1 MLQFKDFLKENI
13 LTESEEDLDLLSEE
27 AKPTKV
33 SNDDKGKL
41 HELLLA
47 KYLHP
52 NGQLPDHHRSESAN
66 LDHAGTPEQVHSRLA
81 NKIGGAAYNEIDNH
95 ARQTAEQIK
104 KQLQADGHIDND
116 NRISHTFWTSNRDT
130 ADKAGDHEK
139 TTGVKDL
146 NSNAD
151 LILRITDKKGNVKH
165 IGVSAKYGS
174 QKPNYRNAGVDS
186 MEKTAGLEKGTLTT
200 HMDNHKKA
208 MDELGHHG
216 SADERTS
223 QTKVDE
229 MGLDAA
235 RELVAKHEKTLAGG
249 GTLDKKERLMHQS
262 AKAFVDG
269 HDSLPQSERRAY
281 LTHATGRAEEA
292 RRSSLDSRTKMA
304 RDFESGMKPKSSE
317 ELEKYVTDNVSPHT
331 HIPHYVAHSK
341 TRPDGSAESEVKPMH
356 KIASEHLSQFEP
368 GSLYVADGNSIST
381 VIKGRSKKT
390 GKPQNVATATMK
402 NSSGVH
408 KGVAGTFG
416 LK

>member
-1 MLQFKDFLKENI
+1 MLQFRDFLKENV
-13 LTESEEDLDLLSEE
+13 LLESEEDLDLLSEE
-27 AKPTKV
+27 AKPKI

-52 NGQLPDHHRSESAN
+52 NQQLPDHHRSESAH
-66 LDHAGTPEQVHSRLA
+66 LDHAGTPEQVHQRLA
-81 NKIGGAAYNEIDNH
+81 NKVGGAAYNEIDRH
-95 ARQTAEQIK
+95 AQQTAAEIK
-104 KQLQADGHIDND
+104 KQLAADGHIDDD
-116 NRISHTFWTSNRDT
+116 NRITHTFWTSNRDT
-130 ADKAGDHEK
+130 PDKAGDHEK

-151 LILRITDKKGNVKH
+151 LILRITDKKGNIKH

-174 QKPNYRNAGVDS
+174 QKPNYRNAGLDS
-186 MEKTAGLEKGTLTT
+186 MEKTAGLQKGTLTA
-200 HMDNHKKA
+200 HVDAHKKN
-208 MDELGHHG
+208 MDDLGHHG
-216 SADERTS
+216 SADERTA

-235 RELVAKHEKTLAGG
+235 REVVAKHEKTLAAGG
-249 GTLDKKERLMHQS
+249 KLDKKDKLMHQS

-269 HDSLPQSERRAY
+269 HDSLPKEKQRAY
-281 LTHATGRAEEA
+281 LTHATGRAEVA
-292 RRSSLDSRTKMA
+292 RKSSLETRNKMA
-304 RDFESGMKPKSSE
+304 RDFEGGMKGKSSE
-317 ELEKYVTDNVSPHT
+317 ELEKYVRDNVSPET
-331 HIPHYVAHSK
+331 YIPHYVAHSK

-368 GSLYVADGNSIST
+368 GSLHVADGNSIST
-381 VIKGRSKKT
+381 VIKGRNKKT
-390 GKPQNVATATMK
+390 KKLQNVATSTMK